1 MARQYRLF
9 RDLKSVAGITLIGL
23 GLFVLTVNL
32 SDACGQFSRLVGIS
46 ADAAQ
51 TFGELTAFGL
61 AASQVWRCYVFDRR
75 ELLLGVYAI
84 LVSFWPVLLVI
95 AGSGFRGRMR
105 ARTSWPQRLKPLA
118 FCGGYGT
125 AEAVP

>member
-75 ELLLGVYAI
+75 ELLLGVCAI

-95 AGSGFRGRMR
+95 AG
-105 ARTSWPQRLKPLA
+105 TVLA
-118 FCGGYGT
+118 G
-125 AEAVP
+125 AASEAT

>member
-1 MARQYRLF
+1 MTMRRTFIRLS
-9 RDLKSVAGITLIGL
+9 KSIVGVTLIGL
-23 GLFVLTVNL
+23 GLYMLVGNL
-32 SDACGQFSRLVGIS
+32 SDACDQFARLVGIS

-75 ELLLGVYAI
+75 ELLLGVSGI

-95 AGSGFRGRMR
+95 AGTVLTGMALSTESGNLHEKIPKL
-105 ARTSWPQRLKPLA
+105 SN
-118 FCGGYGT
+118 
-125 AEAVP
+125 